1 VVKEGELY
9 EKTMEVAAKAVEG
22 LYNFNAATFGETFR
36 GLKAQMLAF
45 SEGNK

>member
-1 VVKEGELY
+1 MVKEGELY
-9 EKTMEVAAKAVEG
+9 EKTMEVAAKAVEA